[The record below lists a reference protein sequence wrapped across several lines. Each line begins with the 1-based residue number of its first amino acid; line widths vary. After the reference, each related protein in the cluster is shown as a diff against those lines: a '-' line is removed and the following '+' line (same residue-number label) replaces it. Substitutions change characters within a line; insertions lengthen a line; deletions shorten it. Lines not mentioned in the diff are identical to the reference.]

1 LPSATANKIRP
12 LPFELLID
20 QKSIEKRVTE
30 LGKEITKD
38 YAGETPVLLGALKG
52 CIIFIADLM
61 RHIKLP
67 IELEFVSASS
77 YRQGKKQDE
86 TFLLSGLTAIPLAGR
101 HVLVVEGVVDSGK
114 TIIEIIK
121 TVKKQEPASIEI
133 VTLVDKPANHRSK
146 MSIKYK
152 GFSLGNEFLIGYGLD
167 NTQRYRNLPFIGKV
181 VERN

>member
-1 LPSATANKIRP
+1 MPSAAAHKIRP
-12 LPFELLID
+12 LPFELLLD
-20 QKSIEKRVTE
+20 QKTIEKRVAE

-52 CIIFIADLM
+52 CIIFVADLM

-67 IELEFVSASS
+67 IELEFISAAS
-77 YRQGKKQDE
+77 YRQGKKQEDMVM
-86 TFLLSGLTAIPLAGR
+86 LSGLTSIPLVGR
-101 HVLVVEGVVDSGK
+101 HILIVEGVVDSGK
-114 TIIEIIK
+114 TIVEIIK
-121 TVKKQEPASIEI
+121 TVKKQEPASVEI

-146 MSIKYK
+146 LSIKYK

-181 VERN
+181 VERE